1 MTIHTLS
8 DETDPETRRVR
19 RNFARLQVLLER
31 RRVRAVAMRGVR
43 GALGGGASFTA
54 LVKLKL
60 AGSLVFKSGL
70 ALLVGL
76 CFAWPVVAGL
86 LLALVLVVL
95 AVVGAFEGEAP
106 ICPDSC
112 WSASTRRDR
121 LRELIDERLGW
132 LESRTGPAPRYRR
145 P

>member
-1 MTIHTLS
+1 MTNHALPE
-8 DETDPETRRVR
+8 ETDPETRRVR
-19 RNFARLQVLLER
+19 RDLARLQVLLER

-43 GALGGGASFTA
+43 GALGGGASFAA

-60 AGSLVFKSGL
+60 AGSLVLKGGL

-76 CFAWPVVAGL
+76 CFAWPVVVGL
-86 LLALVLVVL
+86 FLALVLLVL
-95 AVVGAFEGEAP
+95 AVVGAMEGEAP
-106 ICPDSC
+106 SCPDSC

-121 LRELIDERLGW
+121 LRELIAERLGW
-132 LESRTGPAPRYRR
+132 LESRTGAAPRYRR

>member
-1 MTIHTLS
+1 MTIPTLS
-8 DETDPETRRVR
+8 DETDPETHRVR
-19 RNFARLQVLLER
+19 RNLSRLQVLLER
-31 RRVRAVAMRGVR
+31 RRVRALAMRGVR
-43 GALGGGASFTA
+43 RALGGGASFAA

-60 AGSLVFKSGL
+60 AGSLVLKGGL

-95 AVVGAFEGEAP
+95 AFIGASEGEAP
-106 ICPDSC
+106 SCPDSC